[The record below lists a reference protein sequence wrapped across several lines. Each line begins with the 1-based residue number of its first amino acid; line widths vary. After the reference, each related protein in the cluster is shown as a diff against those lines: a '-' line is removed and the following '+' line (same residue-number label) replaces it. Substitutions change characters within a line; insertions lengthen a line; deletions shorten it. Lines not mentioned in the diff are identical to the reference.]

1 MNFAKEE
8 VKKWNEFI
16 EQINKLST
24 SSENSDEWVYRGHT
38 EDRHKLATT
47 LERARE
53 YFDIKWS
60 DLPGIEEQLIRNF
73 RRRFQGERDEELY
86 KDKLY
91 CISLMQHHG
100 APTRLLD
107 FTWSPYVGVFFA
119 LENSKNPP
127 YKPEDMPVLWCINID
142 WIESEVKKI
151 VNNKLLGHRWCDK
164 KRNDETF
171 VPMLMSKQRK
181 KFVYLE
187 NPLRLNT

>member
-1 MNFAKEE
+1 MKAVLAGINFANEQ
-8 VKKWNEFI
+8 VKKWDEFI
-16 EQINKLST
+16 EQIKKLSK
-24 SSENSDEWVYRGHT
+24 SSGTWVYRGHR
-38 EDRHKLATT
+38 EDDALATT

-107 FTWSPYVGVFFA
+107 FTWSPYVGAFFA

-127 YKPEDMPVLWCINID
+127 YNELKDMPVLWCINTD
-142 WIESEVKKI
+142 WVESKVKTI
-151 VNNKLLGHRWCDK
+151 VDKKLLGDRWCDK
-164 KRNDETF
+164 KRNDGDNAT
-171 VPMLMSKQRK
+171 MGTKWGQMKMK
-181 KFVYLE
+181 K
-187 NPLRLNT
+187 